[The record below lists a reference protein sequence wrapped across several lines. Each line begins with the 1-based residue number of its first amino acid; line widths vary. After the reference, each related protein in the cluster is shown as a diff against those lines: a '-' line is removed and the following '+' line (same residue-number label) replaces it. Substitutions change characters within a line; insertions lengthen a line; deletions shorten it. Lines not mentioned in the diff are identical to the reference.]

1 MSGPIYRGASLAA
14 LLVMSFL
21 AHAESWVP
29 RYPKARASAEAACGA
44 PDLASCQHALLD
56 LERLLDGRVDIEYRL
71 ARVEAEL
78 GLKDSVLR
86 RLELYARSGLDLGN
100 PAEEPVFAALN
111 ARDSLRHIAD
121 LYRAGQVAKTAHV
134 QVATLADPDLV
145 SEDIVCERES
155 GSYLVS
161 SVRERKIVRIKA
173 PDRVQDF
180 VTEAQT
186 PLWGM
191 FALGLDAP
199 RNILWASTSTTNI
212 SPPIQAEEGDRSAV
226 LALNAQ
232 TGAVIS
238 RYELSRGGP
247 HGLGDM
253 TISPTG
259 TVYVSDGLGGGVY
272 TVAPGRVS
280 ALAPLVEPGEV
291 MSPQTPALT
300 RDGSRLLVPDY
311 ARGIASVDL
320 KTHSVSWIE
329 HPPELAIFGIDGLY
343 LDGRTLVAVQ
353 NGTTPER
360 IIMMQLAEG
369 LNRVE
374 RWSVLLARAPGLG
387 DPTHGCL
394 RRSEF
399 YFIANSGWD
408 QFQDDGQRRPDSQSS
423 PAEIWKIRIPS
434 NR

>member
-1 MSGPIYRGASLAA
+1 MSGLIYRGASLAI
-14 LLVMSFL
+14 LLVMSFP
-21 AHAESWVP
+21 AHAESWVTQ
-29 RYPKARASAEAACGA
+29 YPKARASAAAACGA
-44 PDLASCQHALLD
+44 HDLAACQHALLD
-56 LERLLDGRVDIEYRL
+56 LESLVEGRVDIEYRL

-78 GLKDSVLR
+78 GLNDSALR
-86 RLELYARSGLDLGN
+86 RLEFYARSGLDLGN

-111 ARDSLRHIAD
+111 ERGSLRHIAD
-121 LYRAGQVAKTAHV
+121 LYREGLVAKTAHV
-134 QVATLADPDLV
+134 RVATLVDPDLV
-145 SEDIVCERES
+145 TEDIVCERES
-155 GSYLVS
+155 GSFLLS
-161 SVRERKIVRIKA
+161 SVRERKILRLKA
-173 PDRVQDF
+173 PARVHDF

-186 PLWGM
+186 PLWGV

-199 RNILWASTSTTNI
+199 RNRLWASTSTTNI
-212 SPPIQAEEGDRSAV
+212 SPPIQAGEDDRTAV
-226 LALNAQ
+226 LALNAR
-232 TGAVIS
+232 TGAVVS
-238 RYELSRGGP
+238 RYDLPRGGP
-247 HGLGDM
+247 HALGDM

-280 ALAPLVEPGEV
+280 ELAPLIEPGEV
-291 MSPQTPALT
+291 ASPQTPALT

-311 ARGIASVDL
+311 VRGIAIVDL
-320 KTHSVSWIE
+320 KTRSVSWIK

-343 LDGRTLVAVQ
+343 LEGRTLVAVQ

-360 IIMMQLAEG
+360 IIIMQLTDG
-369 LNRVE
+369 LTRVE

-394 RRSEF
+394 RGREF

-408 QFQDDGQRRPDSQSS
+408 QFQDDGQRRPDGHPS
-423 PAEIWKIRIPS
+423 PAEIWKIRVPS